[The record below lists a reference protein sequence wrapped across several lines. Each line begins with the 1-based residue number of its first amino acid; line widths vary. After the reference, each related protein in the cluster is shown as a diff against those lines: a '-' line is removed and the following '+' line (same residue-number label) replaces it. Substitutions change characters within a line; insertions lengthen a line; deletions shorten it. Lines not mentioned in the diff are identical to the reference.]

1 MVKLIF
7 RAYKKSIKIFFVN
20 FISIYKNDNRI
31 LSKKQRKASKEARE
45 TNQNLSEEKKT
56 KSINMLMN
64 DKEIFLKKEK
74 TKSAN
79 MAVKDIEFFQKM
91 KNKKLVEYRKKYSKM
106 QKIKTG

>member
-1 MVKLIF
+1 
-7 RAYKKSIKIFFVN
+7 
-20 FISIYKNDNRI
+20 
-31 LSKKQRKASKEARE
+31 
-45 TNQNLSEEKKT
+45 
-56 KSINMLMN
+56 MLMN